1 MRVFRSSEAR
11 NGTFT
16 SPNYPD
22 RYPQGINIRYVF
34 QGRDRERVQITF
46 VDIDLHYAPEEA
58 SFAVESVSHYRL
70 LLEYR
75 TKHVKKV
82 QDNTISSPR

>member
-1 MRVFRSSEAR
+1 MCVVSTADGNPVRVFRSSEAR

-22 RYPQGINIRYVF
+22 RYPQDANIRYVF
-34 QGRDRERVQITF
+34 QGRDNERVQIIF

-58 SFAVESVSHYRL
+58 SFAVALVYDAAAVAWLRS
-70 LLEYR
+70 
-75 TKHVKKV
+75 
-82 QDNTISSPR
+82 N

>member
-1 MRVFRSSEAR
+1 MRVFRSSESR

-34 QGRDRERVQITF
+34 QGRDSERVQITF
-46 VDIDLHYAPEEA
+46 VDIDLHYAPEE
-58 SFAVESVSHYRL
+58 SSVAAAL
-70 LLEYR
+70 
-75 TKHVKKV
+75 V
-82 QDNTISSPR
+82 